1 MSAGTGEHWTR
12 RDFVVNGAALLA
24 LGWGSRPVSPTTPSK
39 AIRLVTNW
47 YAQAEHGGFYQ
58 AVATGIY
65 ARYGLEVQIRMG
77 GTGVNV
83 LQVLVGGAADFVLG
97 SSADALFALQAGIPL
112 LTVAAFF
119 QKDPQC
125 LLAHPGVGYNRLEDL
140 RGKPIWVSPGANLTY
155 WPFLRAK
162 FGFSDDQKR
171 PYNFSLGPFLLDKYS
186 AQQGYVTAEPFRVR
200 QEGGFDPVVFL
211 LADYGY
217 SPYATTLETTRRF
230 VEQQP
235 ELVQKFVAASS
246 EGWRS
251 YLEDPRPGNRLIQQD
266 NPNMSEALLAY
277 SHQAL
282 KDYGLLTSGDAATLG
297 IGAMTDERW
306 HRYFEDMVALQVV
319 ESKLDVSQAYSLD
332 FLPGRSA

>member
-1 MSAGTGEHWTR
+1 MGTSAVTGKPWSR
-12 RDFVVNGAALLA
+12 RDFLLNGAALLA
-24 LGWGSRPVSPTTPSK
+24 FGWGSPPAHPTRTTL
-39 AIRLVTNW
+39 RLTTNW

-58 AVATGIY
+58 ALATGIY
-65 ARYGLEVQIRMG
+65 ARYGLEVEIRMG

-83 LQVLVGGAADFVLG
+83 VQLLAGGATDFVLG
-97 SSADALFALQAGIPL
+97 SSADALAALQAGIPL
-112 LTVAAFF
+112 VTVAAFF

-125 LLAHPGVGYNRLEDL
+125 LLAHPGMGYSHLQDL
-140 RGKPIWVSPGANLTY
+140 RGKPIWVSAGANLTY

-162 FGFSDDQKR
+162 FGFSDAQKR
-171 PYNFSLGPFLLDKYS
+171 PYISSLAPFLLDKSS

-230 VEQQP
+230 IEQQP
-235 ELVQKFVAASS
+235 EQVQKFVAASI
-246 EGWRS
+246 EGWQS

-266 NPNMSEALLAY
+266 NPDMSEALLAY

-282 KDYGLLTSGDAATLG
+282 KDYSLLTSGDAATLG
-297 IGAMTDERW
+297 IGAMTPERW
-306 HRYFEDMVALQVV
+306 QRYFEDVVALQIV
-319 ESKLDVSQAYSLD
+319 EPRLDVEQAYSLD
-332 FLPGRSA
+332 FLPLS